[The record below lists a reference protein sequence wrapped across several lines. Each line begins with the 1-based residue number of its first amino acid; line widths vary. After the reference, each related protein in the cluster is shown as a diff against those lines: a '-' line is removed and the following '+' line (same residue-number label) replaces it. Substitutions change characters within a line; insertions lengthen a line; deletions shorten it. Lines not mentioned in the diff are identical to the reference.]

1 MRLFAFDF
9 HILATLLF
17 RGWSVV
23 AGVLTLIILPTQ
35 LDSDS
40 LGYYYTFSSLIALQV
55 FFELGVNQ
63 VILQFVSHEFAHL
76 RIEHGPVLTGP
87 VHHVDRLTL
96 LSRAIVKWY
105 TTAAFMF
112 ALIIGGSGYYFLQ
125 SQAHAAAVSWS
136 TQWFLLVILS
146 ATNLWISPF
155 LTFIEGSGQVG
166 QVARSRLYQSIIG
179 YTALWVVALS
189 GGDIWAVLC
198 VPLANASVSI
208 LWLRKNG
215 KLCRWLVSRLT
226 PSTSTFSWR
235 TEILPF
241 QWRIAVSWI
250 SGYFIFNLFTPV
262 TFSKFGPAQAGR
274 VGVALAMF
282 NAISAIGMSWV
293 TAKSAHLNM
302 HVARNERVALN
313 RLFTQLLARST
324 IATVAICI
332 VALAVVHEL
341 PLFWPRLAAKMSEIV
356 VLLPLAISTVA
367 NSIVFSQAIYMR
379 AHKEEPM
386 LSVSVVS
393 GILAGLAIYFG
404 SRFGMFAMMCMYTCV
419 TVIIT
424 LPWTFTIFLRYYR
437 RSNSD
442 GDTKVSTRDCNGH
455 VA

>member
-9 HILATLLF
+9 HILATLLL
-17 RGWSVV
+17 RGWNVV
-23 AGVLTLIILPTQ
+23 GGVLTLIILPTQ
-35 LDSDS
+35 LDGDS

-76 RIEHGPVLTGP
+76 RIEQGPVLSGP
-87 VHHVDRLTL
+87 VHHMDRLTL
-96 LSRAIVKWY
+96 LVRAIVKWY
-105 TTAAFMF
+105 TTAALLF
-112 ALIIGGSGYYFLQ
+112 ALIVGVSGYYFLQ
-125 SQAHAAAVSWS
+125 SQVHTASVSWS
-136 TQWFLLVILS
+136 KQWVLVVIFS
-146 ATNLWISPF
+146 AVNLWVSPF

-179 YTALWVVALS
+179 YTALWTVALF
-189 GGDIWAVLC
+189 GGGIWAVLC

-208 LWLRKNG
+208 LWLRKHG
-215 KLCRWLVSRLT
+215 KLCRWLVSRRT
-226 PSTSTFSWR
+226 PSASTFSWR

-302 HVARNERVALN
+302 HVARNERLALN
-313 RLFTQLLARST
+313 RLFTGLLIRST
-324 IATVAICI
+324 VATGIICV
-332 VALAVVHEL
+332 VALAAAHEL
-341 PLFWPRLAAKMSEIV
+341 PFFWPRLAAKMPEIA

-367 NSIVFSQAIYMR
+367 NSVVFSQAIYMR

-386 LSVSVVS
+386 LPVSVVS
-393 GILAGLAIYFG
+393 GFLAGLAIYFG
-404 SRFGMFAMMCMYTCV
+404 SRIGMLAMMSMYTCV
-419 TVIIT
+419 TVIVT
-424 LPWTFTIFLRYYR
+424 LPWTFGIFLRYYR
-437 RSNSD
+437 RPGLVGNANA
-442 GDTKVSTRDCNGH
+442 STRGCGRH